1 MKFYT
6 KIGFAIE
13 LEYFLVILPDGA
25 ATIVEAEK
33 LLLRVW
39 LWGVGDSAVCG
50 LGTLDHPSDPLPGPR
65 GCWILT
71 KTLEAGRRAGDQ
83 HCKEV
88 IDYLTFDCSTRI
100 TSNMK
105 CITYQSSVSQSL
117 NPLAKGLLAILS

>member
-1 MKFYT
+1 MK
-6 KIGFAIE
+6 
-13 LEYFLVILPDGA
+13 YFLVILLDGA

-88 IDYLTFDCSTRI
+88 SNLTFDCSTRT
-100 TSNMK
+100 TSKYEINS
-105 CITYQSSVSQSL
+105 CNSVNIPVFVQISTDL
-117 NPLAKGLLAILS
+117 MLDVKIFKDV